1 MAHEGYLVCINDVAA
16 NKAGLDQLVNEL
28 NSKTKGSAI
37 GVVADVTK
45 SSEVQSMIDQTV
57 KELRPLTVMVA
68 NADIA
73 QVKEVLD
80 ISEDHVRKMFDV
92 NFIGVWNCYTL
103 AAKQMIAQGPRAG
116 IKHRL

>member
-1 MAHEGYLVCINDVAA
+1 
-16 NKAGLDQLVNEL
+16 
-28 NSKTKGSAI
+28 
-37 GVVADVTK
+37 
-45 SSEVQSMIDQTV
+45 
-57 KELRPLTVMVA
+57 
-68 NADIA
+68 
-73 QVKEVLD
+73 VLD